1 MHAFR
6 INLEIC
12 NFALHGLYILTLKL
26 FMVKGSDDSTRI
38 VGSFS
43 QHIAEDVLHQK
54 FLLYLCPCWIIHTIA
69 SFFFCLGFFS
79 RTLTIHRKAGEGEAF
94 CLTPLYHFHL
104 LQRHLDISWAI
115 TADSSPLHRA
125 SSRTQT
131 GNPWFPNASR

>member
-26 FMVKGSDDSTRI
+26 IMVKGSDDSTRI

-43 QHIAEDVLHQK
+43 QHISEDVLHQK
-54 FLLYLCPCWIIHTIA
+54 FLLYLLLNYSHHCF
-69 SFFFCLGFFS
+69 FFFCLGFFS
-79 RTLTIHRKAGEGEAF
+79 RTLTIHRTAGEGEAF

-115 TADSSPLHRA
+115 IAESSPLHRA

-131 GNPWFPNASR
+131 GSLWFPNASR